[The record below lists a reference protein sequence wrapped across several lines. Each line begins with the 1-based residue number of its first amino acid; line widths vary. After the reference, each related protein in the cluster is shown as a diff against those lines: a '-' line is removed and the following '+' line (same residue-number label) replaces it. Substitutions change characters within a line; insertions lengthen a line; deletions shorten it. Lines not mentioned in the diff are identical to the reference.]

1 MNNAIKKLS
10 TIMVAVL
17 CLSAT
22 LLAHDSYYY
31 YRGTRIPLVK
41 STNKIVSIAPKSD
54 NVSLN
59 SLEGFTLVNTISDMY
74 GNVQVYELASSA
86 TIEQAIKEISSSV
99 CIQRC
104 YLSSNGV
111 DLIPNG
117 YINVKLKSKSDFS
130 KLRAAAF
137 SNGCEI
143 MEQDQFMPLWYTLR
157 IKESGGNNSVEAA
170 NSIYETGMFAYAFP
184 SFSCNGYEF
193 SYDDRI
199 DEQWGLYNS
208 KYEGIDIS
216 ISQAWNYATGRGI
229 VIAVVDDG
237 IDMEHEDLA
246 SNIYYKSYD
255 TEQFQ
260 SPSVPYGDHG
270 THCAGI
276 AAAVRNNGIGI
287 AGVAPDAK
295 LMSISN
301 KLAYSTNYE
310 RKMANG
316 INWAW
321 VNGADVISC
330 SWACEPNEF
339 VEEAIY
345 YAVFRGREGKGCVFV
360 NSAGNCIRP
369 RGSLTYPAKLCEDV
383 LAVANITNDGLLSV
397 TSCVGAN
404 LFVSAPGSY
413 ILSTIRGNRY
423 KFDSGTSMACPHV
436 AGLAA
441 LILERN
447 PSLTAREVREIIA
460 RNTKKV
466 GDIPYEYIA
475 IKKYGTWNPCYGYGL
490 IDAYKAVL
498 NTPRNQK

>member
-1 MNNAIKKLS
+1 MGNGWRLPNEKEKYELLRYCWSNGLLTENGVNGVRIYGRNEHSIFLPACGLGLWEGKDFPYGEDIAAYWTGVGILESDLNASSYNSSKSLWVDLNGYKEAHTMRALGMNIRPVINPVESGIYNIDNEREPYSMGYRDGYIHIIGDNTNGIVSVYDISGRLIYSDIINDAVCRLPEISHGVYIVSFCQRKKYNYKTKNFNQMNNAIKKLS

-31 YRGTRIPLVK
+31 YHGTRIPLVK

-208 KYEGIDIS
+208 KI
-216 ISQAWNYATGRGI
+216 
-229 VIAVVDDG
+229 
-237 IDMEHEDLA
+237 
-246 SNIYYKSYD
+246 
-255 TEQFQ
+255 
-260 SPSVPYGDHG
+260 
-270 THCAGI
+270 
-276 AAAVRNNGIGI
+276 
-287 AGVAPDAK
+287 
-295 LMSISN
+295 
-301 KLAYSTNYE
+301 
-310 RKMANG
+310 
-316 INWAW
+316 
-321 VNGADVISC
+321 
-330 SWACEPNEF
+330 
-339 VEEAIY
+339 
-345 YAVFRGREGKGCVFV
+345 
-360 NSAGNCIRP
+360 
-369 RGSLTYPAKLCEDV
+369 
-383 LAVANITNDGLLSV
+383 
-397 TSCVGAN
+397 
-404 LFVSAPGSY
+404 
-413 ILSTIRGNRY
+413 
-423 KFDSGTSMACPHV
+423 
-436 AGLAA
+436 
-441 LILERN
+441 
-447 PSLTAREVREIIA
+447 
-460 RNTKKV
+460 
-466 GDIPYEYIA
+466 
-475 IKKYGTWNPCYGYGL
+475 
-490 IDAYKAVL
+490 
-498 NTPRNQK
+498 